1 MMQLSGKVDYIF
13 LRVKRSPAIST
24 VDPINPVNVHGMSKP
39 QTSNLKH
46 VIIFPMKPEA
56 EKIRIRYLYRRK
68 ILNGELNVSHSTAK
82 RMVGPDCAYHL
93 YGRHSSS
100 GEEKGKRLKGKE
112 KREKP

>member
-1 MMQLSGKVDYIF
+1 
-13 LRVKRSPAIST
+13 
-24 VDPINPVNVHGMSKP
+24 
-39 QTSNLKH
+39 
-46 VIIFPMKPEA
+46 MKPEA

-100 GEEKGKRLKGKE
+100 GEEKGNPPSRKATAGRKIKGKE
-112 KREKP
+112 KRERP